1 MTSASQS
8 TLFHVAPALQEHA
21 VVDSDTFKSAMAQ
34 WASGVTVV
42 TSVTDAG
49 VTDKGWVGITA
60 SSLTSVSLNPPRVLI
75 CVAKRLYTHQVI
87 LSSGVFAVSVLNANQ
102 VEIGMRFAG
111 MIPELSDR
119 FAGIDVRLAETGS
132 PILPDVL
139 AWLDCRVAHAYDG
152 GDHTIFVGD
161 VLAAGAGE
169 RADPVLYFKRQWRK
183 LDAQPA
189 M

>member
-1 MTSASQS
+1 M
-8 TLFHVAPALQEHA
+8 
-21 VVDSDTFKSAMAQ
+21 DGDTFKSAMAQ

-42 TSVTDAG
+42 TSVTDA
-49 VTDKGWVGITA
+49 GWVGITA

-87 LSSGVFAVSVLNANQ
+87 LASGVFAVSILNAEQ
-102 VEIGMRFAG
+102 VEWGMRFAG
-111 MIPELSDR
+111 MMPELTDR

-161 VLAAGAGE
+161 VLAAGAAD
-169 RADPVLYFKRQWRK
+169 RTDPVLYFKRHWRK
-183 LDAQPA
+183 LDAELLR
-189 M
+189 